1 MTSNAFSAKNQPD
14 FAIVVPAYNEADFLP
29 KTLAS
34 LDQAIGEVLANETL
48 RGEVIVVD
56 NNSTDNTASVARE
69 HQFKNA
75 ELSVV
80 FEAENQI
87 SRARNAGAAGARAD
101 KLIFVDADTSVS
113 GELLGAALAAL
124 DDGAVGGGARI
135 SIDVAHRG
143 GELVTNMWN
152 RFAAWAK
159 YAAGCFVF
167 CQREAFEA
175 VGGFSEEVY
184 ASEEI
189 WLARALKKWGKAR
202 EQRFVV
208 LPQQVVTSGR
218 KLEWL
223 SGFAMFKQVLV
234 IMLFPF
240 ALKYR
245 RFCSAWYERPD
256 KSV

>member
-135 SIDVAHRG
+135 SIDVASLGTLH
-143 GELVTNMWN
+143 
-152 RFAAWAK
+152 FHD
-159 YAAGCFVF
+159 F
-167 CQREAFEA
+167 
-175 VGGFSEEVY
+175 
-184 ASEEI
+184 
-189 WLARALKKWGKAR
+189 
-202 EQRFVV
+202 
-208 LPQQVVTSGR
+208 
-218 KLEWL
+218 
-223 SGFAMFKQVLV
+223 
-234 IMLFPF
+234 
-240 ALKYR
+240 
-245 RFCSAWYERPD
+245 
-256 KSV
+256 